1 MDTHWKTH
9 TKFEFKCSTQARL
22 LVNNQSRFFSILK
35 FVEPLICKLVITLE
49 TNMILVHNLDKIN
62 ANHSRRNMTIE
73 KWKVRAMLASLCPEI
88 KPKTT
93 YSIRAKLN
101 SHITVLAKCYWN
113 ENSRDFQ
120 TKLLWK
126 FPMKPFS
133 MFDAIFFLDFTFKFL
148 AGTFSILSGKMWKRK
163 TELRFSRHWNRECI
177 F

>member
-1 MDTHWKTH
+1 MEQIYFWKLH
-9 TKFEFKCSTQARL
+9 VFL
-22 LVNNQSRFFSILK
+22 LFGDFQVSSISQDD
-35 FVEPLICKLVITLE
+35 ITAKGRE
-49 TNMILVHNLDKIN
+49 G
-62 ANHSRRNMTIE
+62 RG
-73 KWKVRAMLASLCPEI
+73 AMLASLCPEI

-113 ENSRDFQ
+113 ENSREDFQ

>member
-1 MDTHWKTH
+1 MT
-9 TKFEFKCSTQARL
+9 S
-22 LVNNQSRFFSILK
+22 FSIFLSLLDW
-35 FVEPLICKLVITLE
+35 EHPRCQ
-49 TNMILVHNLDKIN
+49 NL
-62 ANHSRRNMTIE
+62 AE
-73 KWKVRAMLASLCPEI
+73 LFWRAMLDSLCPEI

-113 ENSRDFQ
+113 QNSREDFQ
-120 TKLLWK
+120 TKFLWK
-126 FPMKPFS
+126 SPMKPFS